1 VVLDDIDNH
10 APPDLLLSFAV
21 FHALILYSHSA
32 SGRGGDKGKE
42 SEVVGVEGAG
52 EVSVEAVKEGS
63 TFSRESVD
71 PCARALLVYICP
83 FIVSSSHIKNY
94 TIRHSTYTTMTHVA
108 RFLAVSDTSLP
119 RSYYTPLPYPDCTP
133 ILAGPRV

>member
-1 VVLDDIDNH
+1 
-10 APPDLLLSFAV
+10 
-21 FHALILYSHSA
+21 
-32 SGRGGDKGKE
+32 
-42 SEVVGVEGAG
+42 VEGAG

-119 RSYYTPLPYPDCTP
+119 RSYYTPLPLPGLHPDTCRTP
-133 ILAGPRV
+133 CLVSIRLPTIFPVRSPSYALFI